1 MQIAEKKF
9 RRWMTVLVTLFVVTC
24 LYLVM
29 ADRYAPM
36 TTESRVQG
44 FVVQLAPEVSGYIT
58 QVNLNNNQF
67 VKSGDLLF
75 SIDDRK
81 FRLAVTM
88 AELNLKQAIEGEA
101 SLYAQAAAA
110 KANITTSNAAS
121 DNAKREF
128 QRISKLS
135 TSGSVSESQLDLTR
149 TVRDESSANLVA
161 AKAQLRAIETQL
173 GDSEGESSLVHSAET
188 TLAQAKL
195 DLSHTQIKA
204 PSDGVVTNLQLH
216 KGSFASVNQP
226 LLTFI
231 PTDSLWI
238 TADFREKATSMLH
251 PGMRAEVAFD
261 GLPGDV
267 LTLEVSSRDFGV
279 ASAQQKANGQLSSV
293 VTSNRWVRDAQR
305 VRVNFSSDI
314 QLPDNLFVGSR
325 ATVIIYQTDNK
336 LFNFFGELLI
346 RTVSLLHFVY

>member
-1 MQIAEKKF
+1 MELAEKKF
-9 RRWMTVLVTLFVVTC
+9 RRWMTVLIIMFVVTF

-58 QVNLNNNQF
+58 QVDVINNQL
-67 VKSGDLLF
+67 VKSGDQLF

-81 FRLAVTM
+81 FKLAVTM
-88 AELNLKQAIEGEA
+88 AELNLKQAIEGES

-110 KANITTSNAAS
+110 KANITTSTAAA
-121 DNAKREF
+121 DNALRDY

-135 TSGSVSESQLDLTR
+135 TTGAVSESQLDSTR
-149 TVRDESSANLVA
+149 TLRDESSAKLVA
-161 AKAQLRAIETQL
+161 AKAQLKAIETQL
-173 GDSEGESSLVHSAET
+173 GGGEGDSSLVHSAET
-188 TLAQAKL
+188 SLAQAKL
-195 DLSHTQIKA
+195 DFSHTLIKA

-216 KGSFASVNQP
+216 KGSFASTNQP

-238 TADFREKATSMLH
+238 TADFREKATSMLK
-251 PGMRAEVAFD
+251 PGMEAEVTFD
-261 GLPGDV
+261 GIPGEI

-279 ASAQQKANGQLSSV
+279 ASAQQVANGQLSSV

-305 VRVNFSSDI
+305 VRVNFKPDT

-325 ATVIIYQTDNK
+325 ATVVIYPTDNIV
-336 LFNFFGELLI
+336 FNFFGGLLI
-346 RTVSLLHFVY
+346 RMVSLFHYVY